1 MSTSFIYHA
10 LGLPGYDYVRQDF
23 VAGNVLIYV
32 RPKAKLVKC
41 SRCKHRHVIHKGR
54 SERWLRTVPI
64 GIKPIWIVVDVPR
77 VQCRKC
83 GCVRRIKLSI
93 ADPRRW
99 YTHKFERYVR
109 SLVKMM
115 TMLDVSTLLGVGWD
129 VVKDIF
135 KRDLKHR
142 FGQPK
147 LSKLKYIAI
156 DEISVRKGHKYLT
169 LVMDLKSGAVVFVG
183 DGKGAD
189 ALLPFWKR
197 LKRSQAGIKAVATD
211 LSPAYIGAVLKNL
224 PHVPLVFDHF
234 HVVKLMN
241 DKLTEVRRKL
251 HREIKNTM
259 GKDVLKGTRWLL
271 LKNPENLNAERDE
284 QQHLEEALRLNKP
297 LATAYYLKEDLRQIW
312 SQPSKKDAAEFLE
325 SWISRARASGIAPLD
340 TMAKTLATH
349 SFGILA
355 WFDHPISSGP
365 MEGTNNKIKTMKRQ
379 AYGYRDLEFF
389 KLRIMGIHEAK
400 YALTG

>member
-10 LGLPGYDYVRQDF
+10 LGLSGYDYVRQDF

-32 RPKAKLVKC
+32 RPKAKLIKC
-41 SRCKHRHVIHKGR
+41 AQCKHRHVIRKGNC
-54 SERWLRTVPI
+54 ERWLRTVPI
-64 GIKPIWIVVDVPR
+64 GFKPLWIVVDVPR

-93 ADPRRW
+93 AQPRRW
-99 YTHKFERYVR
+99 HTRKFERYVQ
-109 SLVKMM
+109 SLARMM
-115 TMLDVSTLLGVGWD
+115 TMLDVSTLLGIGWD
-129 VVKDIF
+129 TVKDIF

-142 FGQPK
+142 FENPN

-156 DEISVRKGHKYLT
+156 DEISVRKGHKYIT

-183 DGKGAD
+183 DGKGAA
-189 ALLPFWKR
+189 ALQPFWSR
-197 LKRSQAGIKAVATD
+197 LKHSKATIKAVATD
-211 LSPAYIGAVLKNL
+211 LSAAYIGAVLENL
-224 PHVPLVFDHF
+224 PKVPLVFDHF

-241 DKLTEVRRKL
+241 DKLTKVRRKL
-251 HREIKNTM
+251 HREMKDAM

-271 LKNPENLNAERDE
+271 LKNPENLNSEKDE
-284 QQHLEEALRLNKP
+284 QEHLEEALRLNKP

-312 SQPSKKDAAEFLE
+312 SQPSKEDAETFLK
-325 SWISRARASGIAPLD
+325 SWISRARASGIAPLK
-340 TMAKTLATH
+340 TMANTLATH
-349 SFGILA
+349 NFGILA
-355 WFDHPISSGP
+355 WYDHPISSGP

>member
-1 MSTSFIYHA
+1 M
-10 LGLPGYDYVRQDF
+10 
-23 VAGNVLIYV
+23 VAH
-32 RPKAKLVKC
+32 C
-41 SRCKHRHVIHKGR
+41 S
-54 SERWLRTVPI
+54 
-64 GIKPIWIVVDVPR
+64 
-77 VQCRKC
+77 
-83 GCVRRIKLSI
+83 
-93 ADPRRW
+93 
-99 YTHKFERYVR
+99 
-109 SLVKMM
+109 
-115 TMLDVSTLLGVGWD
+115 
-129 VVKDIF
+129 
-135 KRDLKHR
+135 HR
-142 FGQPK
+142 FGKPK

-183 DGKGAD
+183 NGKGAE

-197 LKRSQAGIKAVATD
+197 LKRSKAEIKAVATD
-211 LSPAYIGAVLKNL
+211 LSAAYIGAVLENL
-224 PHVPLVFDHF
+224 RGVPLVFDHF

-251 HREIKNTM
+251 HREMKDAM
-259 GKDVLKGTRWLL
+259 DKDVLKGTRWLL
-271 LKNPENLNAERDE
+271 LKNPENLNSDKNE

-312 SQPSKKDAAEFLE
+312 SQPNKKDAAKFLE
-325 SWISRARASGIAPLD
+325 NWIARARASSIAPLG
-340 TMAKTLATH
+340 TMANTLATH

-355 WFDHPISSGP
+355 WYDHPISSGP